1 MESWTKPE
9 LKPVLLV
16 IAASVSL
23 HAGSAVVSRAA
34 NAQAGQQ
41 PSAQT
46 PAAARPVGTIK
57 AISGNTITLTTDT
70 GRDVTIVVQKAAKLV
85 RIAPGQR
92 DLKDAVL
99 MQLQELLPGDRI
111 LVRGQ
116 LADDGKT

>member
-1 MESWTKPE
+1 MESWIKPE

-41 PSAQT
+41 PAAQT

-57 AISGNTITLTTDT
+57 SISGNTITLTNEARSHHSRAKRLEGRHSHST
-70 GRDVTIVVQKAAKLV
+70 G
-85 RIAPGQR
+85 
-92 DLKDAVL
+92 
-99 MQLQELLPGDRI
+99 
-111 LVRGQ
+111 
-116 LADDGKT
+116 